1 MTYGLKVI
9 DDNEN
14 TILDS
19 SINGLSGLRIRASG
33 TGTTASVTPGFDS
46 SKELLFINVQPTS
59 GNEQAVVPDFTT
71 SPGTPTFRQTFGTGT
86 VTVNWAIV
94 ERFVDAGTV
103 SPEGY
108 GLKVFD
114 ANGDLQFNSDLF
126 EGEGGISLSG
136 IRQAFT
142 LIGKPESDGYAS
154 LSTDIT
160 EYVEVSWGIWGGSGG
175 GYRGVT
181 FVNGITDYHPGGTT
195 TFGQGIYYISDYQN
209 NIFEDRTKPLLNQS
223 AILLAEIGGS
233 V

>member
-1 MTYGLKVI
+1 MTHGLKVI

-33 TGTTASVTPGFDS
+33 TGPTASATPGYDS

-59 GNEQAVVPDFTT
+59 GNSQAVVPDFTS

-126 EGEGGISLSG
+126 EGEGGVSLTE
-136 IRQAFT
+136 IRQPFT
-142 LIGKPESDGYAS
+142 LIGKPESDGYGS
-154 LSTDIT
+154 ISTDYT
-160 EYVEVSWGIWGGSGG
+160 DYVEVSWGLWGGSGG
-175 GYRGVT
+175 GYRGVL
-181 FVNGITDYHPGGTT
+181 FANQVVGLHPDPPPNGL
-195 TFGQGIYYISDYQN
+195 GIYYIADYQN

-223 AILLAEIGGS
+223 AILVAEIGGS